1 MQKNWLVINF
11 NKKYFLKVGNKAFGC
26 QIGTGGLKNAAR
38 KVEGDKST
46 PSGKWPIKSIYYRPD
61 KINLPKLISNSFLT
75 LNKITKN
82 CGWCDDYKSSDYNR
96 YIEINKNGKAFSYSY
111 ENLWRE
117 DDVYDIFIEIGF
129 NDDPVISKRGSA
141 IFIHCSFE
149 DLRDTSGCIAIS
161 KENLIFL
168 INSIKKHTKINII

>member
-1 MQKNWLVINF
+1 MHKNWLVINL
-11 NKKYFLKVGNKAFGC
+11 NKKYFLKVGNKVFRC
-26 QIGTGGLKNAAR
+26 QIGTLGLKNAAR

-46 PSGKWPIKSIYYRPD
+46 PSGKWLLRSIYYRPD

-96 YIEINKNGKAFSYSY
+96 YIEINKNGKTFSYSF

>member
-1 MQKNWLVINF
+1 MQKNWLVINL
-11 NKKYFLKVGNKAFGC
+11 NKKYFLKVGDKPFRC
-26 QIGTGGLKNAAR
+26 QIGAGGLKNAAR

-46 PSGKWPIKSIYYRPD
+46 PSGKWPLKSIYYRPD

-82 CGWCDDYKSSDYNR
+82 CGWCDDYKSSNYNR
-96 YIEINKNGKAFSYSY
+96 YIEINKNGKTFSYSY
-111 ENLWRE
+111 EKLWRE
-117 DDVYDIFIEIGF
+117 DNAYDIFIEIGF
-129 NDDPVISKRGSA
+129 NDNPVISKRGSA

-149 DLRDTSGCIAIS
+149 DLRDTSGCIAIL

-168 INSIKKHTKINII
+168 INSTKKHTKINII

>member
-1 MQKNWLVINF
+1 MQKNWLVINL
-11 NKKYFLKVGNKAFGC
+11 NKKYFLKVGNKAFRC
-26 QIGTGGLKNAAR
+26 QIGKGGIKNAAR

-46 PSGKWPIKSIYYRPD
+46 PSGKWPLKSIYYRPD
-61 KINLPKLISNSFLT
+61 KINLPKLIFNSFLT

-96 YIEINKNGKAFSYSY
+96 YIEINKNGKTFSYSY
-111 ENLWRE
+111 EHLWRE

-129 NDDPVISKRGSA
+129 NDDPVTSKRGSA

-149 DLRDTSGCIAIS
+149 DLRDTLGCIAIS
-161 KENLIFL
+161 KKNLIFL

>member
-1 MQKNWLVINF
+1 MQKNWLVINL
-11 NKKYFLKVGNKAFGC
+11 NKKYFLKVGDKPFRC
-26 QIGTGGLKNAAR
+26 QIGAGGLKNAAR

-46 PSGKWPIKSIYYRPD
+46 PSGKWPLKSIYYRPD

-96 YIEINKNGKAFSYSY
+96 YIEINKNGKTFLFSY
-111 ENLWRE
+111 EKLWRE
-117 DDVYDIFIEIGF
+117 DNAYDIFIEIGF
-129 NDDPVISKRGSA
+129 NDDPVVSKRGSA

-149 DLRDTSGCIAIS
+149 DLRDTSGCIALS
-161 KENLIFL
+161 MENLIYL